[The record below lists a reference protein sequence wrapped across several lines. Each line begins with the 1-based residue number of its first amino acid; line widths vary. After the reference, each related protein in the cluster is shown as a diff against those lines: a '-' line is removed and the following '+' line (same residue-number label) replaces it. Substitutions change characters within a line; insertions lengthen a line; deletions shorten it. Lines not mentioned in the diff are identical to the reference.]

1 MFCSSDSRYFSDV
14 RDDHQLSGIQE
25 LGHFYTDAKA
35 GALPQVSWI
44 VPNAVDSEHPAA
56 LLSTGQS
63 YVTDLIDDI
72 MRSKD

>member
-1 MFCSSDSRYFSDV
+1 M

-25 LGHFYTDAKA
+25 LGHFYTD
-35 GALPQVSWI
+35 ALPQVSWI

-63 YVTDLIDDI
+63 YVT
-72 MRSKD
+72 